1 MTSSARTIRTAIAGA
16 LAAAVV
22 LTTVAIP
29 AQAGNKRAPT
39 TTMKPRVTK
48 NPRLTRRPVVKSGHY
63 TALACLKTSGDVMA
77 HPLVINTT
85 SQILP
90 IGKLIVWQAKL
101 ANGANIFGTHHL
113 TKPLYVGQSRRIPK
127 QLAWNFTCTAF
138 VFV

>member
-1 MTSSARTIRTAIAGA
+1 MNSSTRTIRTAIAAA
-16 LAAAVV
+16 LAAAFV

-48 NPRLTRRPVVKSGHY
+48 NPRLTRKPVVKSGHY

-90 IGKLIVWQAKL
+90 IGKLIVWTAQL
-101 ANGANIFGTHHL
+101 ANGTNTFGSYHL

-127 QLAWNFTCTAF
+127 QLPWNFTCTAF